1 MMLKKL
7 ILATSLLFSAGTV
20 FAATEITVY
29 TAIESEQLQ
38 AYKQAFEAKYPDI
51 KIKWVRDST
60 GIITAKLLAEKDRPQ
75 ADVVWGLAASS

>member
-38 AYKQAFEAKYPDI
+38 AYKQAFEAKYPNI

-60 GIITAKLLAEKDRPQ
+60 GIITAKLLAEKD
-75 ADVVWGLAASS
+75 

>member
-29 TAIESEQLQ
+29 TAIESE
-38 AYKQAFEAKYPDI
+38 
-51 KIKWVRDST
+51 
-60 GIITAKLLAEKDRPQ
+60 
-75 ADVVWGLAASS
+75 

>member
-51 KIKWVRDST
+51 KIK
-60 GIITAKLLAEKDRPQ
+60 
-75 ADVVWGLAASS
+75 

>member
-1 MMLKKL
+1 MMLKTDTCHQL
-7 ILATSLLFSAGTV
+7 IILCGNGL

-51 KIKWVRDST
+51 KIKWVKRFNGDYH
-60 GIITAKLLAEKDRPQ
+60 R
-75 ADVVWGLAASS
+75 